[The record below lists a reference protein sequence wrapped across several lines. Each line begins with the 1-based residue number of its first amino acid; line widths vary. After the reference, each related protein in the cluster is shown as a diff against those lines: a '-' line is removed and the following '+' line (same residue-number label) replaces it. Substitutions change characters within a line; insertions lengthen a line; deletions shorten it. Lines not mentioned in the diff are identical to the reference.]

1 MDINFP
7 TARAVVDFVKSIGQV
22 SVEIPKSEMSY
33 VAAAFEAGYA
43 NLKLVIEL
51 DDSVTH
57 ISNIDTVDTD
67 GLNTDLLG

>member
-7 TARAVVDFVKSIGQV
+7 TARAVVDFVKPTSQV
-22 SVEIPKSEMSY
+22 SVEIPKSELSY
-33 VAAAFEAGYA
+33 IAAGFEAGYA
-43 NLKLVIEL
+43 NFKMVIEL
-51 DDSVTH
+51 DDTVTH